1 MRSRVFRFEFG
12 CAAGAWWIFVGR
24 ASVRLE
30 SDQAVVSTIE
40 LRGGGLKAGIPVT
53 TAEKVPKVPMWIV
66 ELALLRPYMFVVI
79 ALMQNSFM
87 WEYKNELSYFFPSEC
102 AAGTHL

>member
-1 MRSRVFRFEFG
+1 M
-12 CAAGAWWIFVGR
+12 
-24 ASVRLE
+24 
-30 SDQAVVSTIE
+30 
-40 LRGGGLKAGIPVT
+40 KAGIPVT

-87 WEYKNELSYFFPSEC
+87 WEYKNEF
-102 AAGTHL
+102 